1 MESKEFIELAVKMGY
16 ATESQARQYVNS
28 RRTKKFS
35 DKDLISLHRR
45 MPRFGRGR
53 AISLNMPD
61 KVRLEKR
68 CNNRDYYI
76 RDDRMRLVF
85 NPQYLRWI

>member
-1 MESKEFIELAVKMGY
+1 MEPNEFIALAVKMGY

-35 DKDLISLHRR
+35 EKDLISLHRR
-45 MPRFGRGR
+45 MPRFGRSR
-53 AISLNMPD
+53 ALAVDVPG
-61 KVRLEKR
+61 KVWLEKR

-76 RDDRMRLVF
+76 RDERMRLVF

>member
-1 MESKEFIELAVKMGY
+1 MEQEEFIALAVKKGY
-16 ATESQARQYVNS
+16 ATESQARQYVAS
-28 RRTKKFS
+28 RRVKMFT

-45 MPRFGRGR
+45 IPRFGHGR

-61 KVRLEKR
+61 RVRLEKR

-76 RDDRMRLVF
+76 RDERMRLVF

>member
-1 MESKEFIELAVKMGY
+1 MEQEEFIALAVKMRY

-28 RRTKKFS
+28 RRTKKFT

-45 MPRFGRGR
+45 IPRFGHGR
-53 AISLNMPD
+53 AIALNEPD
-61 KVRLEKR
+61 RVRLEKR

-85 NPQYLRWI
+85 NPQYLRYV

>member
-1 MESKEFIELAVKMGY
+1 MEPKEFIELAVKMGY
-16 ATESQARQYVNS
+16 ATESQARQYVAS
-28 RRTKKFS
+28 RRVKKFN

-53 AISLNMPD
+53 ALAVDVPE
-61 KVRLEKR
+61 KVRLERK

-76 RDDRMRLVF
+76 RDERMRLVF
-85 NPQYLRWI
+85 NPQYLRMV

>member
-1 MESKEFIELAVKMGY
+1 MEQEEFIALAVKKGY
-16 ATESQARQYVNS
+16 ATESQARQYVAS
-28 RRTKKFS
+28 RRVKMFT

-45 MPRFGRGR
+45 IPRFGHGR
-53 AISLNMPD
+53 AIALNMPD

-85 NPQYLRWI
+85 NPQYLRMV

>member
-1 MESKEFIELAVKMGY
+1 MESEEFIELAVKMRY

-28 RRTKKFS
+28 RRTKKFT

-45 MPRFGRGR
+45 IPRFGHGR
-53 AISLNMPD
+53 AIALNMPD
-61 KVRLEKR
+61 RVQLEKR

-85 NPQYLRWI
+85 NPQYLRMV

>member
-1 MESKEFIELAVKMGY
+1 MEPKEFIALAVKKGY
-16 ATESQARQYVNS
+16 ATESQARQYVAS
-28 RRTKKFS
+28 RRVKMFT

-45 MPRFGRGR
+45 IPRFGHGR
-53 AISLNMPD
+53 AIALNEPD

>member
-28 RRTKKFS
+28 RRIKKFT

-53 AISLNMPD
+53 ALAVDVPE
-61 KVRLEKR
+61 KVRLERK

-76 RDDRMRLVF
+76 RDERMRLVF
-85 NPQYLRWI
+85 NPQYLRGI

>member
-1 MESKEFIELAVKMGY
+1 MESKEFIELAVKKGY
-16 ATESQARQYVNS
+16 ATESQAKQYVNS
-28 RRTKKFS
+28 RRTKEFT

-53 AISLNMPD
+53 AIALSMPD

-68 CNNRDYYI
+68 NNCRDYYI
-76 RDDRMRLVF
+76 RDERMRLVF
-85 NPQYLRWI
+85 NPQYLRAI